1 MQRAPDSTE
10 QASTARAFVHLA
22 ETLQKA
28 ADAVRH
34 DPATAC
40 CCIERAAALLR
51 EVQARHALLDDA
63 QPRRMKQS
71 GLARWQLNRVVAHI
85 DSNIDRSLR
94 MRDLAQLIDLS
105 ASHFARAFRQSAG
118 TAPRSFVLERRVTRA
133 KMLMRTT
140 EMPLSEIALACGLS
154 DQAHLSRIF
163 RRSTGMTPNAWR
175 RDRRDREK
183 QGPGASGP
191 GITGSS
197 ESTLDF

>member
-1 MQRAPDSTE
+1 MQHATDPTD
-10 QASTARAFVHLA
+10 QASTARAFVSLA

-51 EVQARHALLDDA
+51 EVQARHAMLDEPPVRA
-63 QPRRMKQS
+63 KQS
-71 GLARWQLNRVVAHI
+71 GLARWQFNRIVAHI

-105 ASHFARAFRQSAG
+105 ASHFARAFRQRAG
-118 TAPRSFVLERRVTRA
+118 TSPRSFVLERRVTRA

-140 EMPLSEIALACGLS
+140 DMPLSEIALACGLS

-163 RRSTGMTPNAWR
+163 RRSTGVTPNAWR

-183 QGPGASGP
+183 QGTAAAAP
-191 GITGSS
+191 GIAGSI
-197 ESTLDF
+197 ESRPDF